1 MVSVLQK
8 KVRKASTLNIGHVDF
23 SEIFLSH
30 IMGRAAVPNLIL
42 QNGENLRKVDM
53 SYIQCRCFPN
63 FFLKNTDHLE
73 YLDISGIPCTQYYDR
88 NEFQLLQNV
97 KTLIMKNIFLY
108 QAMMRGKNILKFAP
122 KVENLK
128 FGKHLH

>member
-1 MVSVLQK
+1 
-8 KVRKASTLNIGHVDF
+8 
-23 SEIFLSH
+23 
-30 IMGRAAVPNLIL
+30 MGRAAVPNLIL

-53 SYIQCRCFPN
+53 SYIQLRCFPN
-63 FFLKNTDHLE
+63 LFLKNTDHLE

-97 KTLIMKNIFLY
+97 KTLIMKNVFLY

-122 KVENLK
+122 KVENLDLSNN
-128 FGKHLH
+128 GM